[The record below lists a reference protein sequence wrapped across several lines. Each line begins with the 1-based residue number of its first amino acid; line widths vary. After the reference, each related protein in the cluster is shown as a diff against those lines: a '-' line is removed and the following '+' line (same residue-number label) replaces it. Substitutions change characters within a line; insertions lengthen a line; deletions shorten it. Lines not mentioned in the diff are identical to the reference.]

1 MAEPVPFDH
10 SAEQGPVMQVMT
22 HIQNFMSACRNY
34 TTPPPSQEVLGA
46 FQKVQIG
53 FEQLP
58 SETVF
63 KFIQN
68 LQQQLGLEQA
78 DLFMS
83 HKFGS
88 DILAFY
94 YDPNDETRK
103 SLNENLS
110 VLLKALQPLQI

>member
-1 MAEPVPFDH
+1 MAEPASFENF
-10 SAEQGPVMQVMT
+10 ANQGPVEQVMS
-22 HIQNFMSACRNY
+22 HIENFMSACKNY
-34 TTPPPSQEVLGA
+34 TTPPPSQEILGT

-53 FEQLP
+53 FEGLP

-68 LQQQLGLEQA
+68 LQKQMGQEQA

-94 YDPNDETRK
+94 YDPNEETRK
-103 SLNENLS
+103 SLNDNLG
-110 VLLKALQPLQI
+110 VLLKALQPLQM

>member
-1 MAEPVPFDH
+1 MAEPVPFENLGNQQPV
-10 SAEQGPVMQVMT
+10 EQVVL
-22 HIQNFMSACRNY
+22 HINTFISACKEY

-53 FEQLP
+53 FEALP

-94 YDPNDETRK
+94 YDPNDDTRK
-103 SLNENLS
+103 NLNENLN
-110 VLLKALQPLQI
+110 VLLKALHSV

>member
-1 MAEPVPFDH
+1 MAEPVPFENF
-10 SAEQGPVMQVMT
+10 SNQGPVDQVMA
-22 HIQNFMSACRNY
+22 HIQTFMSACTSY

-53 FEQLP
+53 FEALP

-94 YDPNDETRK
+94 YDPNDETRNC
-103 SLNENLS
+103 LNENLN
-110 VLLKALQPLQI
+110 VLLKALKPLQV

>member
-1 MAEPVPFDH
+1 MAEPVPF
-10 SAEQGPVMQVMT
+10 ENMGNREPVDQVMS
-22 HIQNFMSACRNY
+22 HIQSFMTACKNY

-53 FEQLP
+53 FEALP

-94 YDPNDETRK
+94 YDPNDDTRK
-103 SLNENLS
+103 SLNENLN
-110 VLLKALQPLQI
+110 VLLKALQML